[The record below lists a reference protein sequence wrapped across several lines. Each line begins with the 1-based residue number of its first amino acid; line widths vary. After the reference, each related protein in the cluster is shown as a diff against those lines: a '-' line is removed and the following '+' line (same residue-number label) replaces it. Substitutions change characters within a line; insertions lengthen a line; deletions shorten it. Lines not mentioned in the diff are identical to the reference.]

1 VGEREGKREREGES
15 EGERAM
21 RERYGERAR
30 REISILILMV
40 GYIMEGNMLY
50 I

>member
-1 VGEREGKREREGES
+1 
-15 EGERAM
+15 M

-30 REISILILMV
+30 REICILILMV
-40 GYIMEGNMLY
+40 GYIMKGNMLY